1 MNRHTIISR
10 FQPGLTLV
18 AAGLL
23 GGVSGLAQTTNS
35 ALTQYTNS
43 ALTEYTNTHQD
54 PDGFTA
60 VLRVFGAL
68 ALVIGLFLAGVWLF
82 RNWQRLSLQRG
93 NRPKL
98 NILETRALGGRQA
111 LYVVGYEQ
119 ARFLIGASPA
129 GLSLLSHLPEA
140 APEDIPAGPKTAT
153 PFAATLAQLL
163 KGK

>member
-1 MNRHTIISR
+1 MNRHAIISR
-10 FQPGLTLV
+10 GHPRFLLV
-18 AAGLL
+18 VAGLS
-23 GGVSGLAQTTNS
+23 GGFSGLAQT
-35 ALTQYTNS
+35 TNS

-54 PDGFTA
+54 TDGFTA
-60 VLRVFGAL
+60 VLHVFGAL

-93 NRPKL
+93 GRPKL

-140 APEDIPAGPKTAT
+140 APEEIRTQTGTKPAT
-153 PFAATLAQLL
+153 PFAVTLAQLL

>member
-1 MNRHTIISR
+1 MNRHALISR
-10 FQPGLTLV
+10 LPPGLSV
-18 AAGLL
+18 AAAGLF
-23 GGVSGLAQTTNS
+23 GGVSGLAQTTNTALPQYTNT
-35 ALTQYTNS
+35 ALTQYTN
-43 ALTEYTNTHQD
+43 THPD
-54 PDGFTA
+54 TDGFTE
-60 VLRVFGAL
+60 VLHVFGAL

-93 NRPKL
+93 GRPKL
-98 NILETRALGGRQA
+98 NILETRSLGGRQA

-140 APEDIPAGPKTAT
+140 APEEIPAGPKPAT